1 MATPQQIADGLCLR
15 FSGDIQHQPTLSIE
29 MAVNLLIRGTQ
40 ASVQLPYAW
49 GYIDRPAGMLFSS
62 LPSRMV

>member
-1 MATPQQIADGLCLR
+1 MATAQQMADGLCLR

-40 ASVQLPYAW
+40 ASSQLPYAW
-49 GYIDRPAGMLFSS
+49 GYIDRPAGTLSYS
-62 LPSRMV
+62 LLSRII